1 MNYYSRNNRQT
12 NNKQTNAANFPSQ
25 GTQQAP
31 ANFPSQGT
39 QQAPANF
46 PSQGTQ
52 QAPANFPSQGTQQ
65 APANFPSQGTQQAP
79 ANFPSQGT
87 QQRPAVTRPS
97 TGQAIVNQNPV
108 LNTFKPPSGQI
119 QIEKSKGN
127 LQTVTTTPATGA
139 VADAEAC
146 TDCSPDVGSILTNV
160 LSEVIGGVP
169 EIAEQIAEVIT
180 VPAAVSGG
188 KTDAVTLPASVSQ
201 IPAASGITTL
211 PATVAELPTVGVT
224 TLPAPAPDYK
234 NCLNNFPVGMC
245 YVPVQKWETPYKEN
259 IGFAA
264 GTIFPSLD
272 LKFNAEKGCAV
283 K

>member
-1 MNYYSRNNRQT
+1 MNYYSRNNRQ
-12 NNKQTNAANFPSQ
+12 NGNKQTNTANFPSQ

-65 APANFPSQGTQQAP
+65 PPANFPSQGTQQAP

-87 QQRPAVTRPS
+87 QQAPANFPSQGTGQPPQRPAVTRPT
-97 TGQAIVNQNPV
+97 TGQATVNGRPAQ
-108 LNTFKPPSGQI
+108 NTFKPPAGQI

-127 LQTVTTTPATGA
+127 LQTVTTTPATGS
-139 VADAEAC
+139 VADAGTC
-146 TDCSPDVGSILTNV
+146 TDCSPDAGSILTNV
-160 LSEVIGGVP
+160 LTEVIGGVP
-169 EIAEQIAEVIT
+169 GIAEQIAEVIT

-188 KTDAVTLPASVSQ
+188 KTDAVTLPASVAQ
-201 IPAASGITTL
+201 
-211 PATVAELPTVGVT
+211 LPTVGTT

-234 NCLNNFPVGMC
+234 NCLSNFPVGMC
-245 YVPVQKWETPYKEN
+245 YVPMQKWETPYKEN
-259 IGFAA
+259 IGFEA

>member
-1 MNYYSRNNRQT
+1 MNYYSRNNRQ
-12 NNKQTNAANFPSQ
+12 NGSSRQTNSANFPSQ

-79 ANFPSQGT
+79 
-87 QQRPAVTRPS
+87 QRPAVTRPS
-97 TGQAIVNQNPV
+97 TSQAIVNQRPAQ
-108 LNTFKPPSGQI
+108 NTFKPPAGQI

-127 LQTVTTTPATGA
+127 LQTITTTPATGA

-146 TDCSPDVGSILTNV
+146 TDCSPDAGSILTNV
-160 LSEVIGGVP
+160 LAEVIGGVP
-169 EIAEQIAEVIT
+169 GIAEQIAEVIT
-180 VPAAVSGG
+180 VPASVSGG

-201 IPAASGITTL
+201 IPVTSGITTL
-211 PATVAELPTVGVT
+211 PATVAELPTVGTT

>member
-12 NNKQTNAANFPSQ
+12 GNKQTNAANFPSQ
-25 GTQQAP
+25 GTGQAP

-65 APANFPSQGTQQAP
+65 APANFPSQGTVPSP

-87 QQRPAVTRPS
+87 QQAPAVTRPS
-97 TGQAIVNQNPV
+97 TGQAIVNQRPAQ
-108 LNTFKPPSGQI
+108 NTFKPPSGQI

-146 TDCSPDVGSILTNV
+146 TDCSPDAGSILTNV
-160 LSEVIGGVP
+160 LTEVIGGVP
-169 EIAEQIAEVIT
+169 GIAEQIAEVIT

-188 KTDAVTLPASVSQ
+188 KTDAVTLPASA
-201 IPAASGITTL
+201 P
-211 PATVAELPTVGVT
+211 ELPTVGIT

-234 NCLNNFPVGMC
+234 NCLNNFPVGIC
-245 YVPVQKWETPYKEN
+245 YVPMQKWETPYKEN